1 MFKIVVD
8 KVNKKASD
16 NNKHNHIQE
25 FSGFSWPNKQTLP
38 QSKKR
43 DQIFKLA
50 DNPVGAVA
58 NGDKNNNFRKKF
70 EGLEN
75 TTFNK

>member
-16 NNKHNHIQE
+16 SHKQNTKTE
-25 FSGFSWPNKQTLP
+25 FSGFSWPDKLKLP
-38 QSKKR
+38 KPKKR
-43 DQIFKLA
+43 EQIFKLA
-50 DNPVGAVA
+50 DNPVGAAAVS
-58 NGDKNNNFRKKF
+58 DKNTNFRRNF

-75 TTFNK
+75 ASFN